1 MINRIRYVGH
11 RTDGQVQFLE
21 IDIQDAFERGTNF
34 TNNGYAMRLSVIDTL
49 KFFMHKYCP
58 NLNVKMK
65 IEDELT
71 INKLYKMCP
80 SILLDLLESRG
91 GIDFLARIVIGC
103 EELYNQEQIIIKWQ
117 EEKQQRLNPFL

>member
-11 RTDGQVQFLE
+11 RTDGQTQFLE
-21 IDIQDAFERGTNF
+21 IDIQDAFEKGTKF
-34 TNNGYAMRLSVIDTL
+34 ENNGYAMRLSVIDTL

-65 IEDELT
+65 TEDELT
-71 INKLYKMCP
+71 ISKLYNMCP

-103 EELYNQEQIIIKWQ
+103 EELYNQESIIKQWQ